1 MLGQHRWQQD
11 NDESWTPV
19 DQSKPRK
26 SLCPLGPDV
35 GALVTA
41 EKLDAT
47 VNIWKEQDRLTS
59 LKIIGKRY
67 SFLFEDVWFILI
79 QYLYF
84 EKFVVHNAMYLSS
97 KAGELTGDNGFFGEE
112 YDPEYILKNFGFMS
126 FNLTFTALIG
136 LGGLVTIP
144 FCFKMIK
151 QRKAKTKIFYILT
164 LIQILLQT
172 IFPIMRAVIVILQVS
187 DLASSQESGFF
198 YIWPINHCILVGFQV
213 HSFRI

>member
-67 SFLFEDVWFILI
+67 SFLFEDVWFILL

-84 EKFVVHNAMYLSS
+84 EKFVAANAIYLSS
-97 KAGELTGDNGFFGEE
+97 KAGELAMDGFFGAD
-112 YDPEYILKNFGFMS
+112 YDPGYILKTFSFIT
-126 FNLTFTALIG
+126 FNLIFTALIG

-151 QRKAKTKIFYILT
+151 QRKTKTKIFYTLT
-164 LIQILLQT
+164 LIQTLLQT
-172 IFPIMRAVIVILQVS
+172 TFPFMRAVLVILQVS
-187 DLASSQESGFF
+187 DVVNSVVVYSA
-198 YIWPINHCILVGFQV
+198 IKPIYHCILVGFQV
-213 HSFRI
+213 YSFRI